1 MLIKQKSNFLT
12 LFLQYR
18 VDIYPSLFYD
28 KFTKTAMPFNIGGPE
43 LFIIVLILVM
53 LFGGKTIHEW
63 AKGIGK
69 ASKDVRLVKKE
80 IEEGFEGEIIEEKP
94 HNEVKKIAKSKNKRA
109 SSSEGGVN

>member
-1 MLIKQKSNFLT
+1 
-12 LFLQYR
+12 
-18 VDIYPSLFYD
+18 
-28 KFTKTAMPFNIGGPE
+28 MPFNIGGPE

-94 HNEVKKIAKSKNKRA
+94 HKEVKKIGKSKNKHV

>member
-1 MLIKQKSNFLT
+1 
-12 LFLQYR
+12 
-18 VDIYPSLFYD
+18 
-28 KFTKTAMPFNIGGPE
+28 MPFFSNIGGPE

-80 IEEGFEGEIIEEKP
+80 IEEGFEGEVIEGTIEKE
-94 HNEVKKIAKSKNKRA
+94 EVKKLKKPKDKKI